1 MKLTPVGTFV
11 GTKGVR
17 VQAVMNEIG
26 DTEKIDIITYDSDIR
41 NYIANALSPAEI
53 NRIDLDEANHKA
65 TVYVSP
71 QQQSVAIGKQGQNVR
86 LASVIT
92 GYTLDIATD

>member
-1 MKLTPVGTFV
+1 
-11 GTKGVR
+11 
-17 VQAVMNEIG
+17 MNEIG